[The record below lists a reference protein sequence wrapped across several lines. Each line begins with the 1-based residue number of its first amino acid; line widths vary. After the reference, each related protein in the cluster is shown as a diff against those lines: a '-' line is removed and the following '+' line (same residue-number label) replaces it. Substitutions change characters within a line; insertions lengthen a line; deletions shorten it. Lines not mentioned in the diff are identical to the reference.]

1 MIIKRPEVE
10 VDGLYTQQQAA
21 HALNVDRH
29 TVARYARQGRL
40 TFMLRCGVRVTT
52 GADIIN
58 CWRGLHIIK

>member
-10 VDGLYTQQQAA
+10 IDGLYTQKQAA

-40 TFMLRCGVRVTT
+40 SFMPRCGVRVTT
-52 GADIIN
+52 GADIIR
-58 CWRGLHIIK
+58 CWSGSHVIK